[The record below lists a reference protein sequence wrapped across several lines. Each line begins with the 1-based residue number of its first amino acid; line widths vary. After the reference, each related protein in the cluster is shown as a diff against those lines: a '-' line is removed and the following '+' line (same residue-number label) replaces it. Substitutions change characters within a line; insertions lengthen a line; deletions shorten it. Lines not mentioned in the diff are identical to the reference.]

1 MTEPVGAGQA
11 HVHAPADES
20 TPPAKSSLVGR
31 AKALVAWAQAT
42 RAMRA
47 NARFMSRGGGVLTGG
62 IAYAALF
69 SVFAALTIGYTL
81 FMAVLGDN
89 DKLRERVLEALND
102 YLPGLLDLDGSGQGI
117 NPESLNPSAG
127 LTVAGVVAVV
137 VLLLSALSA
146 TAALRVGIRAMFGD
160 DRRGSAIE
168 GKVRQLGG
176 LGALAAAVLLSA
188 ILTTVLGSVLQW
200 LLSALGWGEAG
211 GFLLRTVGIAVAF
224 VIDGATFVL
233 IVCLLGSQ
241 NPPRRD
247 LIQGALIAAAGIG
260 VVRFLGTSVVAASAS
275 SNPLFAS
282 ATVLVTLL
290 IWVNLIARIVLL
302 AAAWV
307 ADPPER
313 PKQ

>member
-11 HVHAPADES
+11 HLHAPADDS
-20 TPPAKSSLVGR
+20 TPPANRSLVAR
-31 AKALVAWAQAT
+31 AKALFAWAQAT

-47 NARFMSRGGGVLTGG
+47 NARFVMRGGGVLTGG

-69 SVFAALTIGYTL
+69 SVFAALTIGYTI

-89 DKLRERVLEALND
+89 DKLRQRVLDALD
-102 YLPGLLDLDGSGQGI
+102 AYLPGLLDMHGTGQGI
-117 NPESLNPSAG
+117 DPESLQLDGG
-127 LTVAGVVAVV
+127 LTVAGLVAVV

-146 TAALRVGIRAMFGD
+146 TAALRTGIRAMFGD
-160 DRRGSAIE
+160 ERRGSAID

-188 ILTTVLGSVLQW
+188 ILTTVLGSVVQW
-200 LLSALGWGEAG
+200 VLAALGWGDAG
-211 GFLLRTVGIAVAF
+211 GMLLRVVGIGVAF

-233 IVCLLGSQ
+233 VVCLLGSQ

-247 LIQGALIAAAGIG
+247 LVQGAMIAAAGIG
-260 VVRFLGTSVVAASAS
+260 VVRFLGTSVVAASATK
-275 SNPLFAS
+275 NPLFAS

-307 ADPPER
+307 ADPPQR
-313 PKQ
+313 PKV